1 MSGNAFRSALAEFG
15 IVAAQG
21 LKGLRSLMELLAE
34 PGEALFRRRRAC
46 RCGCWHGNGKRSTR
60 ISAGWKPKSSV
71 PPRPDEVA
79 RRLMAIPGL
88 GPIRGDRH
96 PGSGAGYPH
105 VQDGTRLLPLGWG
118 LTPRQFGGTGGK
130 HSSGG
135 ISKKGDRT
143 LRTLLTVGATAHLRY
158 ERARD
163 IKDPWLQA
171 LLARRPFKVAAVAY
185 AAKMARIIWAM
196 LVTGEW
202 LSCSQS
208 RPQRVGAGC
217 SLSPQHP
224 PSRKRRERW
233 ATDEECVD
241 RVVIKTQFEFVDR
254 AGGPGI
260 GKGKHWCD
268 GKSVRD
274 RDRDTPI
281 RHRASQRAGMIGTR
295 PTYSFRAS
303 GPCTAHKG
311 RIHDRT

>member
-1 MSGNAFRSALAEFG
+1 MRRYRDWVRSGRPPSW
-15 IVAAQG
+15 Q
-21 LKGLRSLMELLAE
+21 
-34 PGEALFRRRRAC
+34 
-46 RCGCWHGNGKRSTR
+46 RCR
-60 ISAGWKPKSSV
+60 ISACSRTGRDFASW
-71 PPRPDEVA
+71 
-79 RRLMAIPGL
+79 L
-88 GPIRGDRH
+88 
-96 PGSGAGYPH
+96 
-105 VQDGTRLLPLGWG
+105 G
-118 LTPRQFGGTGGK
+118 LTPRQFGSGGK

-163 IKDPWLQA
+163 YIKDHPGCKPS
-171 LLARRPFKVAAVAY
+171 LARRPFKVAAVAY
-185 AAKMARIIWAM
+185 ARQDGPALSGPCWSPEE
-196 LVTGEW
+196 V

-208 RPQRVGAGC
+208 ARPQRVGAGC